1 MTPFQFWGTDVY
13 LLAFVGRK
21 TIHGIGE
28 AINHHKHLAED
39 SAYHQQSLAPDAAGG
54 IRDKAQLGPLLVF
67 S

>member
-39 SAYHQQSLAPDAAGG
+39 SQRGSDAFFPVV
-54 IRDKAQLGPLLVF
+54 DYCC
-67 S
+67 